1 MMKRTIPVVVC
12 FIFGMA
18 MLIQFFVPSK
28 LSRSVYNNITDWAQI
43 IFAFAVIV
51 GVFGILKYHLEK
63 LAKRPEGWIFNF
75 ITITSII
82 IMSILGFALGRK
94 DDSPFMWA
102 FNYIQA
108 PMQASVFSLL
118 AFFVASAAYR
128 GFTARNTE
136 ALLLLLS
143 AVFIMFGIA
152 SVGNAIPVFSN
163 IANWI
168 LMNPSMAARRGIY
181 IGIGLG
187 VIATSLRVI
196 LGVERTYL
204 GKE

>member
-1 MMKRTIPVVVC
+1 
-12 FIFGMA
+12 MA

-28 LSRSVYNNITDWAQI
+28 LSRTVYNQVTDWAQI
-43 IFAFAVIV
+43 IYAFALIV
-51 GVFGILKYHLEK
+51 GVFSLLKYQAEK
-63 LAKRPEGWIFNF
+63 LSRRQNGWIYNL
-75 ITITSII
+75 ITIVSLVV
-82 IMSILGFALGRK
+82 MAILGFIGGRG

-102 FNYIQA
+102 FNHIQA

-136 ALLLLLS
+136 AVLLLIS

-152 SVGNAIPVFSN
+152 SIGNAILVFSN

-168 LMNPSMAARRGIY
+168 LMNPSMTARRGIF

-187 VIATSLRVI
+187 TIATALRVI

>member
-1 MMKRTIPVVVC
+1 
-12 FIFGMA
+12 MA
-18 MLIQFFVPSK
+18 MLVQFFVPSR
-28 LSRSVYNNITDWAQI
+28 LSRSVYNGITDWAQI
-43 IFAFAVIV
+43 IYAFAVIV
-51 GVFGILKYHLEK
+51 GIAGILKYHTEK
-63 LAKRPEGWIFNF
+63 LSKMPQGWIFNL
-75 ITITSII
+75 ITLVSLIA
-82 IMSILGFALGRK
+82 MAVLGFALGRK

-152 SVGNAIPVFSN
+152 SIGNAIPIFSDL
-163 IANWI
+163 ANWI

-187 VIATSLRVI
+187 TIATSLRVI

>member
-1 MMKRTIPVVVC
+1 MRRSLPIIIC
-12 FIFGMA
+12 FAFGMA

-28 LSRSVYNNITDWAQI
+28 LSRNVYDNITDWAQI
-43 IFAFAVIV
+43 IYAFALIV
-51 GVFGILKYHLEK
+51 GVFGLLKYQLEK
-63 LAKRPEGWIFNF
+63 VSKRQKGWGYNL
-75 ITITSII
+75 ITIASIV
-82 IMSILGFALGRK
+82 IMAVLGFALGRK

-152 SVGNAIPVFSN
+152 SVGNSIPVFSSL
-163 IANWI
+163 ANWI

-187 VIATSLRVI
+187 TIATALRVI

>member
-1 MMKRTIPVVVC
+1 
-12 FIFGMA
+12 

-28 LSRSVYNNITDWAQI
+28 LSRTVYNEITDWAQI
-43 IFAFAVIV
+43 IYAFALIV
-51 GVFGILKYHLEK
+51 GVFSLIKYQAEK
-63 LAKRPEGWIFNF
+63 LARRQSGWIYNLV
-75 ITITSII
+75 TVASLVA
-82 IMSILGFALGRK
+82 MAILGFAGGRG
-94 DDSPFMWA
+94 DSSPFMWA
-102 FNYIQA
+102 FNHIQA

-136 ALLLLLS
+136 AALLLFS

-152 SVGNAIPVFSN
+152 SIGNAIPVFSK

-168 LMNPSMAARRGIY
+168 LMNPSMTARRGIF

-187 VIATSLRVI
+187 TIATALRVI
-196 LGVERTYL
+196 LGIERTYL

>member
-1 MMKRTIPVVVC
+1 
-12 FIFGMA
+12 MA
-18 MLIQFFVPSK
+18 MLVQFFVPSK
-28 LSRSVYNNITDWAQI
+28 LSRTAYNEITNWAQI
-43 IFAFAVIV
+43 IYAFALIV
-51 GVFGILKYHLEK
+51 GVFGLLKYHSEK
-63 LAKRPEGWIFNF
+63 VARRNNGWVYNL
-75 ITITSII
+75 ITIASLA
-82 IMSILGFALGRK
+82 IMAVLGFAYGRG
-94 DDSPFMWA
+94 DSSPFMWA

-118 AFFVASAAYR
+118 SFFVASAAYR
-128 GFTARNTE
+128 GFTARNME
-136 ALLLLLS
+136 AVLLLLS

-152 SVGNAIPVFSN
+152 SIGNAIPIFSD

-168 LMNPSMAARRGIY
+168 LLNPSMTARRGIY

-187 VIATSLRVI
+187 TIATALRVI

>member
-1 MMKRTIPVVVC
+1 MRRSVPIIVC
-12 FIFGMA
+12 FFFGMA

-28 LSRSVYNNITDWAQI
+28 LSRTVYNQITDWAQI
-43 IFAFAVIV
+43 IYAFALIV
-51 GVFGILKYHLEK
+51 GVFSLLKYQAEK
-63 LAKRPEGWIFNF
+63 LSRLQSGWIYNL
-75 ITITSII
+75 ITIVSLVV
-82 IMSILGFALGRK
+82 MAILGFAGGRG

-102 FNYIQA
+102 FNHIQA

-136 ALLLLLS
+136 AVLLLIS

-152 SVGNAIPVFSN
+152 SIGNAIPVFSN

-168 LMNPSMAARRGIY
+168 LMNPSMTARRGIF

-187 VIATSLRVI
+187 TIATALRVI

>member
-1 MMKRTIPVVVC
+1 
-12 FIFGMA
+12 MA
-18 MLIQFFVPSK
+18 MLIQFFMPSK
-28 LSRSVYNNITDWAQI
+28 LSGALYGTVTDWAQI
-43 IFAFAVIV
+43 IYAFALIV
-51 GVFGILKYHLEK
+51 GVFGLVKYQAEK
-63 LAKRPEGWIFNF
+63 LARRQSGWIYNL
-75 ITITSII
+75 ITLIALA
-82 IMSILGFALGRK
+82 IMAILGLAYGRG

-136 ALLLLLS
+136 AILLLLS
-143 AVFIMFGIA
+143 AVFVMFGIA
-152 SVGNAIPVFSN
+152 SIGNAIPVFSN

-168 LMNPSMAARRGIY
+168 LMSPSMTARRGIF

-187 VIATSLRVI
+187 TIATALRVI
-196 LGVERTYL
+196 LGIERTYL

>member
-1 MMKRTIPVVVC
+1 
-12 FIFGMA
+12 MA
-18 MLIQFFVPSK
+18 MLIQFFMPSK
-28 LSRSVYNNITDWAQI
+28 LSRNVYDSLTDWAQI
-43 IFAFAVIV
+43 IYAFALFV
-51 GVFGILKYHLEK
+51 GVFGLFKYHVEK
-63 LAKRPEGWIFNF
+63 VSRRRDGWIFNL
-75 ITITSII
+75 ITISSII
-82 IMSILGFALGRK
+82 IMTVLGFALGRK
-94 DDSPFMWA
+94 DGSPFMWA

-136 ALLLLLS
+136 ALFLLLS

-152 SVGNAIPVFSN
+152 SVGNAIPPFSN

-168 LMNPSMAARRGIY
+168 LLNPSMSARRGIY

-187 VIATSLRVI
+187 TMATSLRVI

>member
-1 MMKRTIPVVVC
+1 MRRSFPIAVC
-12 FIFGMA
+12 FVFGMA
-18 MLIQFFVPSK
+18 MLIQFFVPSR
-28 LSRSVYNNITDWAQI
+28 LSRGVYNEVTSWAQI
-43 IFAFAVIV
+43 IYAFALIV
-51 GVFGILKYHLEK
+51 GVFGLMKYHFEK
-63 LAKRPEGWIFNF
+63 IARKDKDSFFN
-75 ITITSII
+75 IVTILSII
-82 IMSILGFALGRK
+82 TMAVLGFVYGRK
-94 DDSPFMWA
+94 DGSPFMWM

-136 ALLLLLS
+136 AVLLLLS

-152 SVGNAIPVFSN
+152 SIGNAIPIFSN
-163 IANWI
+163 LANWI
-168 LMNPSMAARRGIY
+168 LMNPSMTARRGIY

-187 VIATSLRVI
+187 TIATSLRVI

>member
-1 MMKRTIPVVVC
+1 
-12 FIFGMA
+12 MA
-18 MLIQFFVPSK
+18 MLIQFFIPSK
-28 LSRSVYNNITDWAQI
+28 LSRNVYDNLTDWAQI
-43 IFAFAVIV
+43 IYAFALFV
-51 GVFGILKYHLEK
+51 GVFGLFKYHVEK
-63 LAKRPEGWIFNF
+63 VSRRRDGWIFNL
-75 ITITSII
+75 ITIASII
-82 IMSILGFALGRK
+82 IMTVLGFALGRK
-94 DDSPFMWA
+94 DGSPFMWA

-136 ALLLLLS
+136 ALFLLLS

-152 SVGNAIPVFSN
+152 SVGNAIPIFSN
-163 IANWI
+163 IAKWI
-168 LMNPSMAARRGIY
+168 LLNPSMSARRGIY

-187 VIATSLRVI
+187 TIATSLRVI

>member
-1 MMKRTIPVVVC
+1 
-12 FIFGMA
+12 MA
-18 MLIQFFVPSK
+18 MLVQFFIPSK
-28 LSRSVYNNITDWAQI
+28 LSRGVYDQVTDWAQI
-43 IFAFAVIV
+43 IYAFALIV
-51 GVFGILKYHLEK
+51 GVFGLMKYQAEK
-63 LAKRPEGWIFNF
+63 LARRDNGWIYNLL
-75 ITITSII
+75 TILSLVV
-82 IMSILGFALGRK
+82 MAFLGFVFGRK
-94 DDSPFMWA
+94 DDSPFMWV

-136 ALLLLLS
+136 AVLLLVS

-152 SVGNAIPVFSN
+152 SIGNAIPIFSD

-168 LMNPSMAARRGIY
+168 LMNPSMTARRGIY

-187 VIATSLRVI
+187 TIATSLRVI

>member
-1 MMKRTIPVVVC
+1 
-12 FIFGMA
+12 
-18 MLIQFFVPSK
+18 MLIQFFIPSK
-28 LSRSVYNNITDWAQI
+28 LSRNVYNEVTDWAQI
-43 IFAFAVIV
+43 VYAFALIV
-51 GVFGILKYHLEK
+51 GVFGLMKYHSGK
-63 LAKRPEGWIFNF
+63 ITRRDNGWIYNL
-75 ITITSII
+75 ITLLALF
-82 IMSILGFALGRK
+82 MMAFLGFALGRK
-94 DDSPFMWA
+94 DNSPFMWI
-102 FNYIQA
+102 FNFVQS

-128 GFTARNTE
+128 GFMARNTE
-136 ALLLLLS
+136 AVLLLLS

-152 SVGNAIPVFSN
+152 SVGNSIPPFSD

-168 LMNPSMAARRGIY
+168 LMNPSMTARRGIY

-187 VIATSLRVI
+187 TIATALRVI

>member
-1 MMKRTIPVVVC
+1 MRRSFPILVC
-12 FIFGMA
+12 FAFGMA

-28 LSRSVYNNITDWAQI
+28 LSRNVYNDITDWAQI
-43 IFAFAVIV
+43 IFCFALFV
-51 GVFGILKYHLEK
+51 GVFGVLKYHLEK
-63 LAKRPEGWIFNF
+63 VAKRQSGWIFNV
-75 ITITSII
+75 ITLVAII
-82 IMSILGFALGRK
+82 VMTVLGFAMGRK
-94 DDSPFMWA
+94 DGSPFMWA

-118 AFFVASAAYR
+118 AFFIASAAYR

-136 ALLLLLS
+136 AVFLLLS

-152 SVGNAIPVFSN
+152 SIGNAIPLFSN

-168 LMNPSMAARRGIY
+168 LMNPSMSARRGIY

-187 VIATSLRVI
+187 TMATSLRVI

-204 GKE
+204 GKG

>member
-1 MMKRTIPVVVC
+1 
-12 FIFGMA
+12 MA

-28 LSRSVYNNITDWAQI
+28 LSRTVYNQITDWAQI
-43 IFAFAVIV
+43 IYAFALIV
-51 GVFGILKYHLEK
+51 GVFSLLKYQAEK
-63 LAKRPEGWIFNF
+63 LSRLQSGWIYNL
-75 ITITSII
+75 ITIVSLVV
-82 IMSILGFALGRK
+82 MAILGFAGGRG

-102 FNYIQA
+102 FNHIQA

-136 ALLLLLS
+136 AVLLLIS

-152 SVGNAIPVFSN
+152 SIGNAIPVFSN

-168 LMNPSMAARRGIY
+168 LMNPSMTARRGIF

-187 VIATSLRVI
+187 TIATALRVI

>member
-1 MMKRTIPVVVC
+1 MRRSFPIAVC
-12 FIFGMA
+12 FAIGMA

-28 LSRSVYNNITDWAQI
+28 LSRGVYNEITSWAQI
-43 IFAFAVIV
+43 IYAFALIV
-51 GVFGILKYHLEK
+51 GVFGLMKYHFEK
-63 LAKRPEGWIFNF
+63 IARKDKDSFFN
-75 ITITSII
+75 IVTIISII
-82 IMSILGFALGRK
+82 VMAVLGFALGRK
-94 DDSPFMWA
+94 DDSPFMWM
-102 FNYIQA
+102 FNYMQA

-136 ALLLLLS
+136 AVLLLLS

-152 SVGNAIPVFSN
+152 SIGNAIPFFSN
-163 IANWI
+163 LANWI
-168 LMNPSMAARRGIY
+168 LMNPSMTARRGIY

-187 VIATSLRVI
+187 TIATSLRVI